1 MPSLAIEKLP
11 TQLKKSLA
19 PLYIIHGEELLLA
32 IEAADLLRQHTR
44 ALGFEREVLQIEGH
58 FNWEAL
64 WHALGALSLFADKK
78 LLELR
83 LPSGKPGVE
92 GAKQLQK
99 LAAQPPSPDVVILLI
114 LPKLD
119 GQTLK
124 SKWFSSL
131 EKVGTV
137 LAANAIEREK
147 LGAWISQR
155 LRAQQQTISR
165 EGEQLFVDR
174 VEGNL
179 LAAKQEIER
188 LSLIAPQ
195 GELSIDLLDRT
206 VGNVARFDPFD
217 LASAW
222 MQNDAAR
229 ARRMVRVLQQEG
241 ESEVLI
247 LWAISEDVRALLQIH
262 EERLHGRDLATLL
275 RDYRIWGRK
284 RQLIEPALQRLKPAR
299 LIEALHAC
307 AQIDRIIKGAQVGD
321 AWNAL
326 EKLLLHLCDVQIKH

>member
-11 TQLKKSLA
+11 THLKKSLA

-44 ALGFEREVLQIEGH
+44 SLGFEREVLQVDGH
-58 FNWEAL
+58 FDWDAL

-83 LPSGKPGVE
+83 FPAGKIGQE
-92 GAKQLQK
+92 GAAQLQK

-114 LPKLD
+114 FPKLE
-119 GQTLK
+119 GQTQK

-131 EKVGTV
+131 EKIGVV
-137 LAANAIEREK
+137 LAAHAVEREQ
-147 LGAWISQR
+147 LGAWIVQR
-155 LRAQQQTISR
+155 LRAQQQTLSH

-188 LSLIAPQ
+188 LALLAPK
-195 GELSIDLLDRT
+195 GELSLDLLDRT

-229 ARRMVRVLQQEG
+229 ARRMVRTLQQEG

-247 LWAISEDVRALLQIH
+247 LWTMSEDIRALLQIH
-262 EERLHGRDLATLL
+262 EGRLHGRDLQTLC
-275 RDYRIWGRK
+275 RDHRIWGRK
-284 RQLIEPALQRLKPAR
+284 RQLIEPALQRFKPAR
-299 LIEALHAC
+299 LIAALHDC
-307 AQIDRIIKGAQVGD
+307 AKIDRIIKGAQMGD
-321 AWNAL
+321 AWDKL
-326 EKLLLHLCDVQIKH
+326 EKLLLRLCDFNAVR